1 MKKYF
6 LHFFSICVF
15 ASLASCKQN
24 SDTPSAQNLDNLSS
38 NIRAKFALNKTID
51 QVKDDYRSLPIEQQ
65 KALWLDKIKQI
76 KTQTLSVKQIEL
88 INQLQKILTTCG
100 DEFKSSNS
108 DFAKIGISLASIT
121 PKEDFLH
128 MFATLDNYNYVKN
141 QNIEICSECIID
153 LENSNTV
160 TNNTNFRSS
169 NVSCNCKWTCGWAG
183 RTSSNCDRTDT
194 GCGFMWLTS
203 CTGYSYF

>member
-24 SDTPSAQNLDNLSS
+24 SENPSAQNLDNLSS

-141 QNIEICSECIID
+141 QNIK
-153 LENSNTV
+153 
-160 TNNTNFRSS
+160 FAQ
-169 NVSCNCKWTCGWAG
+169 NV
-183 RTSSNCDRTDT
+183 
-194 GCGFMWLTS
+194 
-203 CTGYSYF
+203 